1 MCKGVASGWG
11 ALATPPWSR
20 PACQDL
26 ENAKNRVMAEAGGPY
41 VEVDPGEGSQR
52 KWEICAENWRDTNQK
67 SILGLGFSGGF
78 AL

>member
-1 MCKGVASGWG
+1 
-11 ALATPPWSR
+11 
-20 PACQDL
+20 
-26 ENAKNRVMAEAGGPY
+26 MAEAGGPY